1 MKKRLL
7 AAAMAA
13 VMAVSLS
20 ACSTGQTETTP
31 TTGNTEA
38 NSSEANNTE
47 ASNTETTAGETSADA
62 GNTESKGVLVM
73 ATNAE
78 FPPYEFHE
86 GGEIVGIDVE
96 IARAIA
102 AEMGMDFE
110 IEDIAF
116 DSIIPA
122 VQSGKADFGAAGMT
136 VNEDRKMNVDFSD
149 PYASATQVIIVKE
162 DSEISG
168 PADLEGK
175 LIGVQQGTTGD
186 IYASDEF
193 GDDHVERY
201 NKGFEAVQSLN
212 QTKIDAVIID
222 GEPAKVFVSQN
233 EGLKILDE
241 AYTEEEYAICV
252 KKGNTELLEGINAA
266 IAKLEESGELQA
278 IVDKYISAE

>member
-1 MKKRLL
+1 MKKRLF
-7 AAAMAA
+7 AAAVAA
-13 VMAVSLS
+13 VMAVSLA
-20 ACSTGQTETTP
+20 ACGGQTGTTT
-31 TTGNTEA
+31 TTG
-38 NSSEANNTE
+38 SSEPASAET
-47 ASNTETTAGETSADA
+47 SNTETDNADATTAGDTAGSTAATETN
-62 GNTESKGVLVM
+62 GTLVM

-86 GGEIVGIDVE
+86 GGDIVGIDVE
-96 IARAIA
+96 IAKAIA
-102 AEMGMDFE
+102 AEMGMSFE

-162 DSEISG
+162 GSEITG

-201 NKGFEAVQSLN
+201 NKGFEAVQALN
-212 QTKIDAVIID
+212 QNKIDAVIID

-266 IAKLEESGELQA
+266 IAKLEDSGELQA

>member
-1 MKKRLL
+1 MKKRLF
-7 AAAMAA
+7 AVAMTT
-13 VMAVSLS
+13 VMAVSLT
-20 ACSTGQTETTP
+20 ACGGNQTQP
-31 TTGNTEA
+31 TTAAGNAET
-38 NSSEANNTE
+38 NNTE
-47 ASNTETTAGETSADA
+47 TNYTEAAESSGESVENAGDTQ
-62 GNTESKGVLVM
+62 SKGVLVM

-78 FPPYEFHE
+78 FPPYEYHD
-86 GGEIVGIDVE
+86 GGDIVGIDVE

-102 AEMGMDFE
+102 AEMGMELE

-136 VNEDRKMNVDFSD
+136 VDEDRKMNVDFSE
-149 PYASATQVIIVKE
+149 PYAGATQVIIVKE
-162 DSEISG
+162 DSEIKG
-168 PADLEGK
+168 LADLDGK

-186 IYASDEF
+186 IYASGEF
-193 GDDHVERY
+193 GDANVERY

-212 QTKIDAVIID
+212 QNKVDAVIID

-252 KKGNTELLEGINAA
+252 KKGNTELLDGINAA
-266 IAKLEESGELQA
+266 IAKLKESGELQT
-278 IVDKYISAE
+278 IVDKYIAAE